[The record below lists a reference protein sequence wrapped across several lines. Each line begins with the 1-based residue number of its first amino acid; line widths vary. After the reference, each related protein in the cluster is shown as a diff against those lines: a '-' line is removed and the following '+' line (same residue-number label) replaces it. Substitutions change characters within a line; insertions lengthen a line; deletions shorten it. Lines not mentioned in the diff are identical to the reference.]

1 MTLKKE
7 CDFVFNSDNRWFHL
21 YIPFD
26 AETVLMAV
34 LWLCLLIVVFHFFR
48 KRTKLIQN
56 FGVTTLLLLLGL
68 VLVRLFMPIQLNYSK
83 DIPSV
88 LLGRISSFF
97 CDTQLFV
104 LPGLSVGVTPLH
116 LVLAVWLAGIVISLV
131 QFLWYTRKCLKAY
144 LETTRD
150 PLPEET
156 ELLEQVQ
163 KEFHGGRPARMYHAM
178 VLSPMTYG
186 YFRPTI
192 LLPMSQLY
200 TRDELRCV
208 LLHELTHRYHRD
220 SWIKLLVQIL
230 CCLFWWNPLMYLFRQ
245 DVNQTLE
252 LHCDAS
258 VCARLTPSEQC
269 DYLQAIVGTMSFSH
283 SVQKRVKEKATT
295 ASRLSSQTQQE
306 MIAQRMELLV
316 KINERS
322 KHTKWY
328 YVVTV
333 FVMMAALLCTY
344 LFAFSSQSQEFNRL
358 EYYTSG
364 VAVNQENSY
373 LVEYPEGCY
382 FLAVKGQPDSP
393 YALQTLTP
401 LENSALVEQA
411 LHERGLEVKTVD
423 KEGFL
428 EVLAL
433 SGSQDPES
441 DYLFWAYMY
450 FPDLLT
456 PEEREAFS
464 IEEYGGDHTAL

>member
-1 MTLKKE
+1 MFDST
-7 CDFVFNSDNRWFHL
+7 NRLFQL

-26 AETVLMAV
+26 TKTVFMAV

-68 VLVRLFMPIQLNYSK
+68 VLVRLLVPVQLK
-83 DIPSV
+83 FAPTIPSV
-88 LLGRISSFF
+88 LLGKISSFF

-116 LVLAVWLAGIVISLV
+116 LILVVWLAGIVISSV
-131 QFLWYTRKCLKAY
+131 QFIWRTRKCLKAY
-144 LETTRD
+144 LETTCD
-150 PLPEET
+150 PSPEEA
-156 ELLEQVQ
+156 ELLQQVQ
-163 KEFHGGRPARMYHAM
+163 KKFHGGRPARMYHAM

-200 TRDELRCV
+200 TREELRCV

-258 VCARLTPSEQC
+258 VCARLTPEEQC

-283 SVQKRVKEKATT
+283 SVQKRLREKATT
-295 ASRLSSQTQQE
+295 ASRLSPQMRRE
-306 MIAQRMELLV
+306 MINQRMELLV
-316 KINERS
+316 KINERP
-322 KHTKWY
+322 KRTKRY

-333 FVMMAALLCTY
+333 LVMVVALLCTY
-344 LFAFSSQSQEFNRL
+344 LFAFASQSQEFNRL

-401 LENSALVEQA
+401 LENSDLVEQA
-411 LHERGLEVKTVD
+411 LNERGLEVKTVD

-456 PEEREAFS
+456 PEERDAFS
-464 IEEYGGDHTAL
+464 IEEYGSHTSL